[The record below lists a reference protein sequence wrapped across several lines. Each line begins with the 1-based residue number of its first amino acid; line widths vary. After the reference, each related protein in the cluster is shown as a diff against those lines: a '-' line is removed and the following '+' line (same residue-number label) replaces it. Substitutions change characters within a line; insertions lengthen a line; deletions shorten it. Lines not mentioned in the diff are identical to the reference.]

1 MPLCRRKALQLS
13 GLGITILSGCTF
25 GFGGTSDEINVTMT
39 NNDGTTHRLSVII
52 SFENSVL
59 VDETVTLAADESST
73 TTFENSVLVDETVT
87 LAADESSTTTFENPR
102 STGSAL
108 LEAELDT
115 AERTQTEIRVGPGTG
130 IRDVFV
136 EISADGELTAFAG
149 RT

>member
-1 MPLCRRKALQLS
+1 
-13 GLGITILSGCTF
+13 
-25 GFGGTSDEINVTMT
+25 MT
-39 NNDGTTHRLSVII
+39 NKNETTHRLSVTI

-59 VDETVTLAADESST
+59 VDETVILSADESS
-73 TTFENSVLVDETVT
+73 
-87 LAADESSTTTFENPR
+87 STAFENP
-102 STGSAL
+102 GSAGSAV

-115 AERTQTEIRVGPGTG
+115 ADRTRTEIQVGPGTG

>member
-1 MPLCRRKALQLS
+1 MPLCRRKALQLF

-52 SFENSVL
+52 SFENSI
-59 VDETVTLAADESST
+59 
-73 TTFENSVLVDETVT
+73 LVDETVT

-130 IRDVFV
+130 IREVFV

>member
-1 MPLCRRKALQLS
+1 MSLYRRKALQLS
-13 GLGITILSGCTF
+13 GLGIATLGGCTF
-25 GFGGTSDEINVTMT
+25 GFGGTSSEVDVTMT
-39 NNDGTTHRLSVII
+39 NKNETTHRLSVTI

-59 VDETVTLAADESST
+59 VDETVILSADESS
-73 TTFENSVLVDETVT
+73 
-87 LAADESSTTTFENPR
+87 STAFENP
-102 STGSAL
+102 GSAGSAV

-115 AERTQTEIRVGPGTG
+115 ADRTRTEIRVGPGTG